1 MGGIPEAP
9 LDNDPYL
16 RRQFSP
22 DGRQIVISTTSAGL
36 AIVDLPSG
44 RARQLGVAGQ
54 FPSWSKDGS
63 SIAYI
68 ADVSHPDPQV
78 AVPERAIWVV
88 PLAGGSPRE
97 VVGVGYSSTSPEWSP
112 DGSLLVAQLRDGVA
126 LIDVAN
132 AREVPGGRIPFA
144 LTMTG
149 AHWHAGGTG
158 LAVTLIRRDDTQ
170 VITYDR
176 STGVTSFVAQFP
188 RPFDPSPCGCPQGL
202 VPRDPRWSP
211 AGTAELLFVLVDEK
225 TGRAEPNILDTE
237 SGRRSALPVDAA
249 EATWSSDGR
258 QIIYIARGQTRG
270 GALRAYDRASGAD
283 RDLVAPPN
291 DAAQLSVASVSY

>member
-22 DGRQIVISTTSAGL
+22 DGRQIIISTTSAGL

-44 RARQLGVAGQ
+44 HARQLGVAGQ

-97 VVGVGYSSTSPEWSP
+97 VVGVGYSST
-112 DGSLLVAQLRDGVA
+112 
-126 LIDVAN
+126 
-132 AREVPGGRIPFA
+132 
-144 LTMTG
+144 
-149 AHWHAGGTG
+149 
-158 LAVTLIRRDDTQ
+158 
-170 VITYDR
+170 
-176 STGVTSFVAQFP
+176 
-188 RPFDPSPCGCPQGL
+188 
-202 VPRDPRWSP
+202 
-211 AGTAELLFVLVDEK
+211 
-225 TGRAEPNILDTE
+225 
-237 SGRRSALPVDAA
+237 
-249 EATWSSDGR
+249 
-258 QIIYIARGQTRG
+258 
-270 GALRAYDRASGAD
+270 
-283 RDLVAPPN
+283 
-291 DAAQLSVASVSY
+291 